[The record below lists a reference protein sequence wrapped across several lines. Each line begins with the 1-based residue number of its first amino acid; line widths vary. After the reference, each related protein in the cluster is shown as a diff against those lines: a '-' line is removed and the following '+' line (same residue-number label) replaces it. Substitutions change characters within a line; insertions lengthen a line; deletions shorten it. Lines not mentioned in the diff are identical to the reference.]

1 MGNKYSNFVIL
12 SYYRI
17 LFSLLIFFIVFD
29 GIRDSLI
36 FSNYLSYLR
45 EATIVITFLSTLRY
59 INFKFKISAFS
70 CSLFML
76 FFVFVYG
83 LVYSIS
89 PVYPEL
95 RSISGP
101 LTVLYKHIQF
111 FMLLF
116 CFVNIENLT
125 GKSIVYY
132 AKLMVYML
140 VFASIITP
148 IVYSHPP
155 AIFKPDF
162 LQWGRMGIG
171 YPTMDAQVFCTGIVI
186 LLYMLDFKKI
196 KLNIILGILVL
207 GVLMQVTGTG
217 LFTLFLLFCYFVF
230 LDKKNKIITLAPLVI
245 GLFFLVFFII
255 TSYSDDFSKILWLAS
270 DKIDNLMNYGQGQST
285 QIRHEQFLALFNI
298 IKSSV
303 DFFVFG
309 IGSNVYVE
317 NQYSFFFIAFGF
329 VGLACFVV
337 FLLVMMFHGLKFA
350 SRDYGVFLLSTVIF
364 SLASYSL
371 VSFYLYSLY
380 SSFAFMM
387 ACYIIK
393 RNECLMKFNRDFA
406 I

>member
-1 MGNKYSNFVIL
+1 
-12 SYYRI
+12 
-17 LFSLLIFFIVFD
+17 
-29 GIRDSLI
+29 
-36 FSNYLSYLR
+36 
-45 EATIVITFLSTLRY
+45 
-59 INFKFKISAFS
+59 
-70 CSLFML
+70 ML